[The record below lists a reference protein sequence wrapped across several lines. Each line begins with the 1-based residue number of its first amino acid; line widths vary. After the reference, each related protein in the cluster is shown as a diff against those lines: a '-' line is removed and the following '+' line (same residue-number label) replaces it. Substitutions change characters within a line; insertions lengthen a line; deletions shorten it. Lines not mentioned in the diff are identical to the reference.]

1 MSHSSDPTSC
11 NVRVA
16 AIGATINGTPIHA
29 AEPIANYHVLLGE
42 PSRIAGAGPPAPF
55 GHRNNQIH
63 FYDNLGIT
71 LNEHHYTYQIQAIT
85 FVLDTV
91 DAIHP
96 TIRPFSGTLD
106 VGGAQLAP
114 GVSEAELA
122 NSQIQFTSQLR
133 GTWFANVSSAPI
145 DGREIRIAVDSA
157 GHRLKSGRR
166 SQVRRIVTITL
177 CLKHDP
183 WDVRYRP

>member
-1 MSHSSDPTSC
+1 MSLSSDPAPC
-11 NVRVA
+11 VCVA
-16 AIGATINGTPIHA
+16 ATGITITGTPIHTA
-29 AEPIANYHVLLGE
+29 WPVANFHRIFGE
-42 PSRIAGAGPPAPF
+42 PSRIVVAGPPAPF

-63 FYDNLGIT
+63 FYDDLGIT

-85 FVLDTV
+85 FVLDTA

-106 VGGAQLAP
+106 IGGTRLVAGA
-114 GVSEAELA
+114 SEAELM

-133 GTWFANVSSAPI
+133 GTWFAKVSSALVN
-145 DGREIRIAVDSA
+145 GREVTIAVDSA
-157 GHRLKSGRR
+157 GHRLQSGRR
-166 SQVRRIVTITL
+166 SKLRRIVSVTL
-177 CLKHDP
+177 CLEHDP